1 MNLDFKKIVIDGK
14 NMSVV
19 SMDEFN
25 RMYKNKSSDTDL
37 AVEFNDD

>member
-1 MNLDFKKIVIDGK
+1 MDLDFKKIVIDGK

-25 RMYKNKSSDTDL
+25 KMYKNK
-37 AVEFNDD
+37 